1 MSVGDTDFKCGIV
14 GCNLLMSV
22 SAMIF
27 VQYVGESYYMKL

>member
-22 SAMIF
+22 SDKRLF
-27 VQYVGESYYMKL
+27 QQ